1 MDRYLDARFD
11 GVERALQALI
21 NSIASFNPSVSPA
34 QELVAAQEEL
44 NSGLGELEKH
54 QNNYRRIQQLQEE
67 TARLD
72 KQIKDSLMEVFKTRQ
87 EIKATP
93 VTKYPPSKPGMDFS
107 YQDLVNYASRISRS
121 TMPPPGV
128 TNGVDL
134 SGPPRTDGSPT
145 VGEGVVDP
153 STAASDQSLIN
164 GAGQTT
170 VSSMG
175 QAGLSF
181 ASQPQPHTLGR
192 STALPEHM
200 LRATNLLDGA
210 QFYPWPTE
218 QQIRSGALAACQ
230 RLADQGIDPKNYDP
244 DEQERLRKEVELE
257 QQRQAAAEEEARRE
271 RERLA
276 AEQRQKERERIAR
289 EREAEAAQRAVPDPS
304 AGNSAPAPRKQFQF
318 AGGLDDDDDD
328 DEE

>member
-11 GVERALQALI
+11 GMERALQALI
-21 NSIASFNPSVSPA
+21 NSIASFNPSISPA
-34 QELVAAQEEL
+34 QDLVTAQEEL
-44 NSGLGELEKH
+44 NAGLGELEKH

-67 TARLD
+67 TERLD

-87 EIKATP
+87 EIKATT

-107 YQDLVNYASRISRS
+107 YQDLVNYASRISRT

-134 SGPPRTDGSPT
+134 SGRSDGNYTPT
-145 VGEGVVDP
+145 VGVATGSFTVP
-153 STAASDQSLIN
+153 NDQSPVT
-164 GAGQTT
+164 GAGQTAGNST
-170 VSSMG
+170 GQEGSS
-175 QAGLSF
+175 STP
-181 ASQPQPHTLGR
+181 QPQAHTSGG

-218 QQIRSGALAACQ
+218 QQIRAGALAACQ

-244 DEQERLRKEVELE
+244 DEQERLRKEAELE

-276 AEQRQKERERIAR
+276 AEQRQRERERVAR
-289 EREAEAAQRAVPDPS
+289 EP
-304 AGNSAPAPRKQFQF
+304 PRKQFQF
-318 AGGLDDDDDD
+318 AGGLDDDDDED
-328 DEE
+328 

>member
-34 QELVAAQEEL
+34 QDLVAAQEEL
-44 NSGLGELEKH
+44 NAGLGELEKH
-54 QNNYRRIQQLQEE
+54 QNNYRRIQQLEEE
-67 TARLD
+67 TDRLD
-72 KQIKDSLMEVFKTRQ
+72 KQIQDSVTEVFKTRQ
-87 EIKATP
+87 EIKGTP
-93 VTKYPPSKPGMDFS
+93 VTKYPSSGPARNFS
-107 YQDLVNYASRISRS
+107 YQDLVNYASRISRT

-134 SGPPRTDGSPT
+134 SGPSITDDSPAA
-145 VGEGVVDP
+145 GD
-153 STAASDQSLIN
+153 AASSSTGANNQPPIN
-164 GAGQTT
+164 GAEHSTD
-170 VSSMG
+170 SSAG
-175 QAGLSF
+175 QAGSSSTF
-181 ASQPQPHTLGR
+181 HPQSVTLGK

-200 LRATNLLDGA
+200 LRATNLLDGS

-244 DEQERLRKEVELE
+244 DEQERLKKEAELE

-271 RERLA
+271 RDRLA
-276 AEQRQKERERIAR
+276 AEQRQKERERAAR
-289 EREAEAAQRAVPDPS
+289 EREAEAAQRTISDPN
-304 AGNSAPAPRKQFQF
+304 AGNPASAPRKQFQF